1 MPLSTPFIIAIKLS
15 LRVFWL
21 LCSYAVLY
29 WLYLQWQTEPPRV
42 RPAEITIT
50 LPKGESL
57 TLGKRELAAPLAER
71 EHVRLTH
78 DRNGEWKI
86 SNISRDRRLELSAQD
101 TILSPHA
108 LPLIAGQKIAVAGEG
123 WLVVSAQPALEL
135 ASLDGYRSLRFD
147 GITLAAQIARKD
159 RPLTWEQPPEC
170 ADAVWSERI
179 RTKWNQ
185 LAPKRLTLKSR
196 LKLGGTVT
204 CGLNVP
210 INGLEPDDVWIKRI
224 ADTYVLEA
232 SPQGSRHV
240 CIAPD
245 EQNHCPPSS
254 FLHDNPLSLTGISHL
269 VAGRTRFAV
278 QTVDDRLILK
288 PLNRSLWIPPEIAA
302 ERLPELRRKGIE
314 WTPRVENGW
323 QFPLEMEMFADLP
336 WQTLTGIALALCLVC
351 MLATRL
357 LLRATG
363 FRVAQIGWLHAGAIA
378 WSACAVVLSAFAW
391 WAGTSIGQLHSLGLF
406 GGSALLFAVTPQL
419 NLRAQWMVT
428 ITGILML
435 YGLAAQFTLGL
446 QAPDSGGWSYF
457 HKFAATGSLLLSV
470 CSLWLMTRS
479 LPKISKRPSHPPH
492 KGQQKPFRWHEG
504 AIWFL
509 ALAALALLLIQLVA
523 GAEEGVF
530 GFQPVEFAKFSLIL
544 TSAHVL
550 ALLLE
555 FRKGRGF
562 WRRFTLCLR
571 AALPVALLVSLVV
584 LSLVLLKD
592 YSPIVLLTAWA
603 AGMLLAWT
611 IAARSGIV
619 LVVLL
624 LTGVLLLGTFDWI
637 QQSQGQTWLA
647 AHGFYPERFAVWL
660 DLAHHP
666 HSGEQIRRASELI
679 AGGGLAG
686 SASVQG
692 WSVPAVQSDFTPAWL
707 IARFGTLIAASLMA
721 GQAIWIASLLSIGWL
736 ALTAIS
742 TGDYVQAW
750 RQRLGFFALWGF
762 AGLMAGHFIMSWGTN
777 LGWLPVMGQPMP
789 LLATGS
795 SLPLLLL
802 LPMIMLG
809 IPPANDR

>member
-1 MPLSTPFIIAIKLS
+1 MPLAPTLS
-15 LRVFWL
+15 SMTRLWLRVVWL
-21 LCSYAVLY
+21 LCSCAVLY
-29 WLYLQWQTEPPRV
+29 WLYLQWQATPPRV
-42 RPAEITIT
+42 RPAEIAIT
-50 LPKGESL
+50 LPKGQSL

-78 DRNGEWKI
+78 DRSGEWLI
-86 SNISRDRRLELSAQD
+86 SNISRDRRLELSALD
-101 TILSPHA
+101 KTLSPHA
-108 LPLIAGQKIAVAGEG
+108 LPLIAGQKIAVAGES

-147 GITLAAQIARKD
+147 GATLATRITGNGQ
-159 RPLTWEQPPEC
+159 PLTWEQPPEC
-170 ADAVWSERI
+170 ADATWNERI

-196 LKLGGTVT
+196 LKLGGTVS
-204 CGLNVP
+204 CGLYVP
-210 INGLEPDDVWIKRI
+210 INGLEPEDVWIKRM

-245 EQNHCPPSS
+245 EQNHCPPGS
-254 FLHDNPLSLTGISHL
+254 FLHDNTLSLTGISHL
-269 VAGRTRFAV
+269 VAGRARFAV
-278 QTVDDRLILK
+278 QAVDDRLILK

-302 ERLPELRRKGIE
+302 ERLPELRRQGIE

-323 QFPLEMEMFADLP
+323 QFPLAMEMVADLP
-336 WQTLTGIALALCLVC
+336 WQTLAGIALALCLAC
-351 MLATRL
+351 LLTARL

-363 FRVAQIGWLHAGAIA
+363 FRVAQIGWLHTGAIA
-378 WSACAVVLSAFAW
+378 WATCAVVLSGFAW
-391 WAGTSIGQLHSLGLF
+391 WAGTSIGPLLSLGLF
-406 GGSALLFAVTPQL
+406 GSSALLFGVTPQRK
-419 NLRAQWMVT
+419 LRAQWMVT
-428 ITGILML
+428 ITGMLML
-435 YGLAAQFTLGL
+435 YGLAAQLTLGL
-446 QAPDSGGWSYF
+446 QAPDNGGWGYF
-457 HKFAATGSLLLSV
+457 QKFAATGSLLLSL

-479 LPKISKRPSHPPH
+479 LPRISKRPNHQPL
-492 KGQQKPFRWHEG
+492 KGEQKPFRWHEG
-504 AIWFL
+504 AIWLL
-509 ALAALALLLIQLVA
+509 ALAALSLLCMQLVA

-530 GFQPVEFAKFSLIL
+530 GFQPVEFAKFSLVL

-555 FRKGRGF
+555 YRKGRGF
-562 WRRFTLCLR
+562 WRRFALCLR

-603 AGMLLAWT
+603 AGVLMAWT

-619 LVVLL
+619 LIVLL
-624 LTGVLLLGTFDWI
+624 LTGGLLYGTFDWI
-637 QQSQGQTWLA
+637 QHANGQTWLA

-679 AGGGLAG
+679 AGGGPAG
-686 SASVQG
+686 SAAVQG

-707 IARFGTLIAASLMA
+707 ISRFGTLLAASLMA
-721 GQAIWIASLLSIGWL
+721 VQAIWIASLLSIGWL
-736 ALTAIS
+736 ALTAIR

-802 LPMIMLG
+802 LPMLMIG

>member
-1 MPLSTPFIIAIKLS
+1 MPLASTLSSMTRLS
-15 LRVFWL
+15 LRIVWL
-21 LCSYAVLY
+21 LCSGAVLY
-29 WLYLQWQTEPPRV
+29 WLYLQWQTVPPRV
-42 RPAEITIT
+42 RPAEIAIA
-50 LPKGESL
+50 LPKGQSL

-71 EHVRLTH
+71 EHIRLTH
-78 DRNGEWKI
+78 DRNDEWLV
-86 SNISRDRRLELSAQD
+86 SNISRDRRLELSAQHK
-101 TILSPHA
+101 TLSPHA
-108 LPLIAGQKIAVAGEG
+108 LPLIAGQQFTIGGTG
-123 WLVVSAQPALEL
+123 WLVVSAQPTLEL
-135 ASLDGYRSLRFD
+135 ASLDGHQSLRFD
-147 GITLAAQIARKD
+147 GATLALPSAKGNQ
-159 RPLTWEQPPEC
+159 PTTWGWSAEC
-170 ADAVWSERI
+170 ADVAWNERV
-179 RTKWNQ
+179 RTTWNQ
-185 LAPKRLTLKSR
+185 LVPNRLALKSR
-196 LKLGGTVT
+196 LKLGGTVS

-232 SPQGSRHV
+232 SPQGSRTI
-240 CIAPD
+240 CMAPD
-245 EQNHCPPSS
+245 AQSHCPPGS
-254 FLHDNPLSLTGISHL
+254 FLHDNALSLTGISHL

-288 PLNRSLWIPPEIAA
+288 PLNRSLWLPPEIAA
-302 ERLPELRRKGIE
+302 ERLPGLRRQGIE

-323 QFPLEMEMFADLP
+323 HFPLATERVADLP
-336 WQTLTGIALALCLVC
+336 WQTLTGIALGLCLGC

-363 FRVAQIGWLHAGAIA
+363 FRVAQIGWLHTGAIA
-378 WSACAVVLSAFAW
+378 WGASAVVLSGFAW
-391 WAGTSIGQLHSLGLF
+391 WASTSIGPLLSLGLF
-406 GGSALLFAVTPQL
+406 GGGALLFAVTPQL

-428 ITGILML
+428 ITGMLML

-457 HKFAATGSLLLSV
+457 QKFAATGSLLLSV
-470 CSLWLMTRS
+470 CSLWLMTHS
-479 LPKISKRPSHPPH
+479 LPRISKRPGHPPH

-509 ALAALALLLIQLVA
+509 ALAALALLLIQLLA

-544 TSAHVL
+544 TSAHVV

-571 AALPVALLVSLVV
+571 AALPVAILVSLVV

-603 AGMLLAWT
+603 AGVLMAWT
-611 IAARSGIV
+611 IAARSGLV
-619 LVVLL
+619 LIVLL
-624 LTGVLLLGTFDWI
+624 LACVLLYGTFDWI
-637 QQSQGQTWLA
+637 QHEKGQTWLA

-666 HSGEQIRRASELI
+666 HSGEQIRRAGELI
-679 AGGGLAG
+679 AGGGAAG
-686 SASVQG
+686 SAAVQG
-692 WSVPAVQSDFTPAWL
+692 WSVPAVQSDFTPAWF
-707 IARFGTLIAASLMA
+707 IARFGTLLAASLMA
-721 GQAIWIASLLSIGWL
+721 VQAIWIASLLSIGWM
-736 ALTAIS
+736 ALTAIR

-802 LPMIMLG
+802 LPMLMIG
-809 IPPANDR
+809 IPPANDH